1 MCLVANVV
9 ASQIPTQD
17 MYAQAVAAQH
27 QLQYQAAAMQAQA
40 MQAAAANAA
49 WNQGNNPYLS
59 GLCFPYNLYSAAAP
73 QQLYAAYARS
83 ATVFSFLICLS
94 WVFSLAPGILNH
106 VNLYQCE
113 MRHATAYSFKQVYV
127 KYLDV

>member
-1 MCLVANVV
+1 MCLKSCISSRSACTACPVLRESDHCRLVKAETLAGNV
-9 ASQIPTQD
+9 
-17 MYAQAVAAQH
+17 QAVAAQH

-59 GLCFPYNLYSAAAP
+59 GLCFPYNLYGAAAP

-83 ATVFSFLICLS
+83 AIAHTYAFEIKGLQSCFD
-94 WVFSLAPGILNH
+94 AP
-106 VNLYQCE
+106 NLC
-113 MRHATAYSFKQVYV
+113 S
-127 KYLDV
+127 